1 MQIQGGVNMIDR
13 SFKFHPAP
21 ERDEFRGD
29 SKTQRNSRRHSGLY
43 KEREKGP
50 RGWCRLAFKELEI
63 H

>member
-1 MQIQGGVNMIDR
+1 MTGVLNFILPLREM
-13 SFKFHPAP
+13 SFV
-21 ERDEFRGD
+21 GD

-50 RGWCRLAFKELEI
+50 KGWCRLAFKELEI